1 MYISESLSLVI
12 VSLQAMYDK
21 LNFFKSQ
28 NIKDEEILAGSIQQI
43 AFAYSFLQEKDLM
56 NEYMEYA
63 KKMEKEYSDFQILKT
78 RFDEINE

>member
-21 LNFFKSQ
+21 LNFFKSK

-43 AFAYSFLQEKDLM
+43 AFTYSFLQEKDLM

-63 KKMEKEYSDFQILKT
+63 RKMEKEYNDFQILKT
-78 RFDEINE
+78 RFEEINE